1 MTDRDSDKDPSSK
14 MEPRATLASWWR
26 DIEVAARFLTR
37 IPLPG
42 GEQPSDGGNDED
54 EEDAEISVLPEGLL
68 AQASRAFPL
77 VGLGI
82 GLFGAIILIFARSVG
97 LGPVLSA
104 VLGIAAIIAITG
116 GLHEDGLAD
125 AADGLAAGRD
135 REAKLAIM
143 RDTRIGAFAVLALI
157 LSVLLRVGA
166 LAAIPGTY
174 AAAAALIAAA
184 VFSRAV
190 LPVVMAA
197 LEPARM
203 GGLAVAAGKPPQDR
217 VIAAGLLGIVL
228 VLLFLGPGTGIIA
241 LLAGVGAAAAAALF
255 AQQQLGGY
263 TGDVLGA
270 IQQVTEIAVLL
281 AAAAS

>member
-1 MTDRDSDKDPSSK
+1 MSDKEPTAK
-14 MEPRATLASWWR
+14 TEPRATLVSWWR

-42 GEQPSDGGNDED
+42 AEPPSDEGDDED
-54 EEDAEISVLPEGLL
+54 EEISALPEGLL
-68 AQASRAFPL
+68 AKASRAFPL
-77 VGLGI
+77 VGLGV
-82 GLFGAIILIFARSVG
+82 GLFGAIVLIFARGVG

-104 VLGIAAIIAITG
+104 VLGVATVIAVTG

-166 LAAIPGTY
+166 LASIPGTY

-190 LPVVMAA
+190 LPAVMAA

-217 VIAAGLLGIVL
+217 VIAAGLLGVVL
-228 VLLFLGPGTGIIA
+228 VLLFLGPATGMIA
-241 LLAGVGAAAAAALF
+241 LLAGVGVATASALF
-255 AQQQLGGY
+255 AQKQLGGY

-281 AAAAS
+281 AAAAA

>member
-1 MTDRDSDKDPSSK
+1 MLGKIRPMSDKRSDKDAATKS
-14 MEPRATLASWWR
+14 EPRATLVSWWR

-42 GEQPSDGGNDED
+42 AEPPSD
-54 EEDAEISVLPEGLL
+54 EDAEISGPPEGLL

-77 VGLGI
+77 VGLGV
-82 GLFGAIILIFARSVG
+82 GLFGAIVLIFARLVG

-104 VLGIAAIIAITG
+104 ILGIAAIIAITG

-174 AAAAALIAAA
+174 AAASALITAA
-184 VFSRAV
+184 VFSRAA
-190 LPVVMAA
+190 LPAVMAV

-203 GGLAVAAGKPPQDR
+203 GGLAAAAGKPPQDR
-217 VIAAGLLGIVL
+217 VIAAGLLGVVL
-228 VLLFLGPGTGIIA
+228 VLLFLGPATGIVA
-241 LLAGVGAAAAAALF
+241 LLAGVGVAAASALF
-255 AQQQLGGY
+255 AQKQLGGY